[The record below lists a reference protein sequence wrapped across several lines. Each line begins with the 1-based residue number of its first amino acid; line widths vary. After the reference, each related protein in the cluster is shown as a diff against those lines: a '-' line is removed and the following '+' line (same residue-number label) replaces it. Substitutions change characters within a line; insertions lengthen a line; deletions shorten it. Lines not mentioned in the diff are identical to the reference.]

1 MANQNGNPNSYFIA
15 EVRRILRD
23 QPVWYGE
30 SQPTDAA
37 TGAFAA
43 GSKPFRLQRAPDI
56 LGSVMLTAPGG
67 SYDGSNNY
75 LPAYD
80 MAVSPATQAPVL
92 ADTGATGALP
102 AGDYQIFW
110 TLAGLTAQ
118 TPASLPSPLSN
129 VITVAINHRLTVTG
143 LPSPIPAGGINI
155 YFVKLGTSAANTWG
169 YIANIAGGAA
179 GPYIIGTAGAGNGV
193 SPVFVNSD
201 TGEVSFA
208 RAPDTGT
215 MAISYQAVRYSD
227 AQVTDA
233 LTDGLRLLWPEI
245 WNWTT
250 DTTSILV
257 SPTQYEYP
265 LPAAFQDNRCVLRTV
280 EFAPPSG
287 IVRYFKTSLWHQV
300 EDPNNPILVFSR
312 IPPVASTVRLGYV
325 RPLNALS
332 ETPQIAQNL
341 PVYYALARLCLDQE
355 TMRGRSDDISA
366 LTGEGV
372 LPPSAA
378 LNTADY
384 WLQQFSTQ
392 LTRLGLDEPTRRSI
406 QNRAVERLGLSNF
419 WTDLA

>member
-1 MANQNGNPNSYFIA
+1 MANQNGNPNSFFVA

-37 TGAFAA
+37 TGAITA
-43 GSKPFRLQRAPDI
+43 GSKPFRLQRAPVI
-56 LGSVMLTAPGG
+56 ASGVILTAPGG
-67 SYDGSNNY
+67 APGWTVDYDDVG
-75 LPAYD
+75 
-80 MAVSPATQAPVL
+80 
-92 ADTGATGALP
+92 G
-102 AGDYQIFW
+102 
-110 TLAGLTAQ
+110 
-118 TPASLPSPLSN
+118 
-129 VITVAINHRLTVTG
+129 
-143 LPSPIPAGGINI
+143 IPALNHVNI
-155 YFVKLGTSAANTWG
+155 VT
-169 YIANIAGGAA
+169 
-179 GPYIIGTAGAGNGV
+179 
-193 SPVFVNSD
+193 D
-201 TGEVSFA
+201 TGEVIFSS
-208 RAPDTGT
+208 APPTGT
-215 MAISYQAVRYSD
+215 MAVSYQAVKYSD
-227 AQVTDA
+227 TQILDS
-233 LTDGLRLLWPEI
+233 LTDGLHLLWPEI

-332 ETPQIAQNL
+332 ETPQIALNL

-355 TMRGRSDDISA
+355 TMRGRADDISA
-366 LTGEGV
+366 LTGEGA

-392 LTRLGLDEPTRRSI
+392 LTRLGLDEPTRRSV
-406 QNRAVERLGLSNF
+406 QNRAVERLGLSDF